1 MTFRPKG
8 KRNFQK
14 SFLNYQ
20 KDNRGKEPE
29 NKGGDFLKNFKDDV
43 KVSTFLPTGCVKC
56 AYLIN
61 T

>member
-14 SFLNYQ
+14 SFLNHQ

-29 NKGGDFLKNFKDDV
+29 NKGGNFLKNFKDDV
-43 KVSTFLPTGCVKC
+43 KVSRFLPTGCVKC

>member
-14 SFLNYQ
+14 SFLNNQ
-20 KDNRGKEPE
+20 KDHGGKEPE
-29 NKGGDFLKNFKDDV
+29 NKGGKFLKNFKDDI
-43 KVSTFLPTGCVKC
+43 KASTFLPTGRVNC